1 MNYIYKV
8 KYYYGNRAK
17 EITMIAKDSNEVE
30 QYILE
35 TEHNP
40 NNVLDI
46 VLIYDVECV
55 SISEL

>member
-1 MNYIYKV
+1 MDYIYKV
-8 KYYYGNRAK
+8 KYYYGNTAK
-17 EITMIAKDSNEVE
+17 EITMISRDFNEVE

-55 SISEL
+55 GISEL